1 MSINVA
7 AWSMRCRRDAQVVSR
22 SSLVVVNQSA
32 RGTAELIV
40 ECLENEGVTHV
51 FGIPGEENI
60 HLMEAISRSSIR
72 YVLTRHEQ
80 GASFM
85 AEVYG
90 RLTGQAGVCS
100 ATLGPGAIN
109 LLLGTADATTNS
121 TPLVALSAQ
130 VGMNRS
136 FKESHQGVDLVTM
149 FGPAVKWSALVATPG
164 AVPEM
169 FRKAFKLAQTE
180 RPGAVYLA
188 IPEDVEKAPAADGQ
202 EPLPVNVPRP
212 DEPSPGQVERAAA
225 LLREARAPVV
235 LAGHGAARADAGPAL
250 RRFAESLGIPVATTF
265 HGKGVFPSDHPLALG
280 AVGFMRHDYVNFGFD
295 RADLIIAVGYELQ
308 EFDPVRIN
316 PSGDTKIIHLHRFP
330 AEVDAHYDVAVGLHS
345 DIGRSL
351 DALAA
356 AVAPRNVTAPREGTA
371 PSGVAAPG
379 GVRIRALLAAELARG
394 QKDDR
399 FPLAPARIVA
409 DTRAALRRQDIALV
423 DTGALKMWMARLYPT
438 YEPNTCLI
446 SNGLSTMA
454 WTVPGAIGAK
464 IARPDCRVLVATG
477 DGAFLMN
484 SQEIE
489 TALRLGLA
497 FVILIWVDDAYGL
510 ISWKMD
516 LEIGRNVDT
525 TFGNPDFVAYAE
537 SFGATGYRIG
547 AADELLP
554 TLRTALAA
562 DTVSV
567 IACPVDYSANLE
579 LIESLGDLDES
590 LS

>member
-1 MSINVA
+1 VSA
-7 AWSMRCRRDAQVVSR
+7 VVER

-32 RGTAELIV
+32 RSTADLIV

-60 HLMEAISRSSIR
+60 RLVEAISRSSIR

-90 RLTGQAGVCS
+90 RLTGRAGVCS

-136 FKESHQGVDLVTM
+136 FKESHQGVDLVSM

-212 DEPSPGQVERAAA
+212 DEPSPGQVERAAG
-225 LLREARAPVV
+225 LLGEARAPVV
-235 LAGHGAARADAGPAL
+235 LAGHGAARAGAGPAL
-250 RRFAESLGIPVATTF
+250 RRFAEHLGVPVATTF

-316 PSGDTKIIHLHRFP
+316 PSGHTKIIHLHRFP

-356 AVAPRNVTAPREGTA
+356 AVAPRDVTAARDVTPPA
-371 PSGVAAPG
+371 GVAAPG
-379 GVRIRALLAAELARG
+379 GDRIRALLAAELARG
-394 QKDDR
+394 QEDDR

-525 TFGNPDFVAYAE
+525 SFGNPDFVVYAE

-554 TLRTALAA
+554 ALRTALAA

>member
-1 MSINVA
+1 MTDDLRTA
-7 AWSMRCRRDAQVVSR
+7 AD
-22 SSLVVVNQSA
+22 
-32 RGTAELIV
+32 LIV

-60 HLMEAISRSSIR
+60 RLVEAISRSSIQ

-85 AEVYG
+85 AETYG
-90 RLTGQAGVCS
+90 RLTGKAGVCS

-109 LLLGTADATTNS
+109 LLLGTVDATTNS
-121 TPLVALSAQ
+121 TPLIALSAQ

-136 FKESHQGVDLVTM
+136 FKESHQGVDLVSM
-149 FGPAVKWSALVATPG
+149 FAPVTKWSELVATPG
-164 AVPEM
+164 AAPEM
-169 FRKAFKLAQTE
+169 IRKAFKLAQTE

-188 IPEDVEKAPAADGQ
+188 VPEDVEEAQVDADLR
-202 EPLPVNVPRP
+202 PLRVNVPRP
-212 DEPSPGQVERAAA
+212 DEASPDQVTRAASI
-225 LLREARAPVV
+225 LLDAGNPVV
-235 LAGHGAARADAGPAL
+235 LAGHGATRAGAGAAL
-250 RRFAESLGIPVATTF
+250 RRFAESLAIPVATTF
-265 HGKGVFPSDHPLALG
+265 HGKGVFDDEHPLALG

-295 RADLIIAVGYELQ
+295 QADVIVAVGYELQ
-308 EFDPVRIN
+308 EFDPIRIN
-316 PSGDTKIIHLHRFP
+316 PRGDKQIIHIHRFP

-345 DIGRSL
+345 DISRSL

-356 AVAPRNVTAPREGTA
+356 AVGSRPESRA
-371 PSGVAAPG
+371 G
-379 GVRIRALLAAELARG
+379 GQGIRALLADELARG
-394 QKDDR
+394 RADDR

-409 DTRAALRRQDIALV
+409 DTRDALGRDDIVLV

-464 IARPDCRVLVATG
+464 IARPGAKVLVATG

-489 TALRLGLA
+489 TALRLNLPM
-497 FVILIWVDDAYGL
+497 VILIWVDNAYGL

-525 TFGNPDFVAYAE
+525 AFGNPDFVAYAE
-537 SFGATGYRIG
+537 SFGATGHAISS
-547 AADELLP
+547 AEELLP
-554 TLRTALAA
+554 TLRSALAA

-579 LIESLGDLDES
+579 LIQNLGDLDEFAS
-590 LS
+590 